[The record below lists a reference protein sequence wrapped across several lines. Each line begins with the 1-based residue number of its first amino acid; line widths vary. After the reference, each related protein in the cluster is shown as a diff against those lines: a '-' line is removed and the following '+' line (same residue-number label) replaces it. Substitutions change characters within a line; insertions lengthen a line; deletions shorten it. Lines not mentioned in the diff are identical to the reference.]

1 MNRRVAIT
9 IVCILCAA
17 IPIAAQTTAPEGMA
31 LIPAGEYWMG
41 RVTFFFVDAVGL
53 FERDR
58 SDDYP
63 AHRVYVDAFYMDKY
77 EVTNADY
84 ARFIEAKGVKKPW
97 HWPQGQIPKGEE
109 RFPIYNVSWQE
120 ADAYCKWV
128 GKRLPTEAEWE
139 KAARG
144 GLDRKRFPWGDED
157 PGSGGEGDP
166 EGYAGRGGSR
176 LANIGSYHAAIR
188 VGSFPP
194 NGYGL
199 FDMVGNVAEFTSD
212 WYDNG
217 YYANSPKD
225 NPKGPETGLYRVIR
239 GGSWAERDPRAL
251 MNHYRNFTDP
261 ELRAS
266 SIGFRCAK

>member
-1 MNRRVAIT
+1 MRMNRKVAIL
-9 IVCILCAA
+9 CFLCAA
-17 IPIAAQTTAPEGMA
+17 IPVAAQVTPPAGMA

-41 RVTFFFVDAVGL
+41 RTIYFFVDAVGL

-77 EVTNADY
+77 EVTNTEY
-84 ARFIEAKGVKKPW
+84 ARFLEAKGGKKPW

-144 GLDRKRFPWGDED
+144 GLDRKRFPWGDQD
-157 PGSGGEGDP
+157 PGSGGEGDA
-166 EGYAGRGGSR
+166 EGDGGGGR
-176 LANIGSYHAAIR
+176 N
-188 VGSFPP
+188 
-194 NGYGL
+194 
-199 FDMVGNVAEFTSD
+199 
-212 WYDNG
+212 
-217 YYANSPKD
+217 
-225 NPKGPETGLYRVIR
+225 
-239 GGSWAERDPRAL
+239 
-251 MNHYRNFTDP
+251 
-261 ELRAS
+261 
-266 SIGFRCAK
+266 